1 MTNHNKSS
9 EQQTNALQALAESE
23 ERFRNLVEAS
33 PDAIFVHQEER
44 IAFANASTLIL
55 LLAREPEQL
64 LGKSIAE
71 IVHPDFL
78 PAVRQRIQRCLVT
91 GVAACPMEQPLTRL
105 DGSLVE
111 IEAVAIPC
119 MWNGAPAVEVVAR
132 DITERKRAERTALE
146 WQKRLELAEK
156 AALRIGL
163 WEWYIRED
171 KLIWSDET
179 CRQFGYT
186 RKNLTGTGDDFR
198 SRLHPE
204 DRPGIEAAVQAV
216 LDGGSTYEVQFRVI
230 RPDGSTCWLDARGTL
245 VRDEPTRMIGIS
257 IDITK
262 LKQAQESLAESEEKY
277 RLLLNSTA
285 EGIYGLDMNGRC
297 TFCNPAAAHWF
308 GYRDPEDLLEKNVHR
323 EHHHTRPDGTPYPE
337 CECKIFQAFR
347 EGKGTHVDDELFFRV
362 DGTSFPCDYWSY
374 PVRRGHELVGAVVT
388 LLDITDRRL
397 AEDRLRWSEANYRSI
412 VETAP
417 YGIYHSTLDG
427 RFLMANPALVAML
440 GYNSESE
447 LLSLRMTCDLYLVP
461 EERARFITHVLETGH
476 AEQVEIEWKH
486 KDGRTIT
493 VRNTAI
499 PVRNNSG
506 EVEAFLGFAE
516 NLTERKTLE
525 KQFSQAQKMEAVGQL
540 ASGVAHD
547 FNNVLMIV
555 SSYAELI
562 QLGAN
567 NGRIKHYADLIH
579 QAALNAASVNQ
590 QLLAFSRM
598 QVVAPEVLDLNR
610 MVKSLGEILPK
621 ILGKEIEFQPA
632 FDATLERVKVDRGQ
646 MEQIIMNLAVNA
658 RDAMPQGGCLVI
670 ETKNVD
676 VDAVYAEGH
685 FPMVPGA
692 YVMLSVADTG
702 IGMDAET
709 KLHIFEPFFTTKE
722 RGKGTGL
729 GLAAVLGIVKQS
741 GGFVWVNSVPG
752 AGTVFQVYLP
762 PVRSSARLPELDV
775 CGSL

>member
-1 MTNHNKSS
+1 MTNHNTST
-9 EQQTNALQALAESE
+9 EQQTNALQALAECE
-23 ERFRNLVEAS
+23 ERYRNLVEAS

-55 LLAREPEQL
+55 LLAREPEDL
-64 LGKSIAE
+64 LGKSITK
-71 IVHPDFL
+71 IIHPDFL
-78 PAVRQRIQRCLVT
+78 AAFRQQNQLCLRT
-91 GVAACPMEQPLTRL
+91 GIAAYPMEQLLTRL

-171 KLIWSDET
+171 KLICSDET

-186 RKNLTGTGDDFR
+186 RNNLTGTGDDFR

-216 LDGGSTYEVQFRVI
+216 LDGGLTYEEQFRVI

-257 IDITK
+257 IDITH
-262 LKQAQESLAESEEKY
+262 LKQAEESLAESEEKY

-285 EGIYGLDMNGRC
+285 EGIYGLDMEGRC
-297 TFCNPAAAHWF
+297 TFCNPAAARWF
-308 GYRDPEDLLEKNVHR
+308 GYRHPEDLLGKNVHR

-362 DGTSFPCDYWSY
+362 DGSSFPCEYRSY
-374 PVRRGHELVGAVVT
+374 PVRRGNELVGAVVT

-417 YGIYHSTLDG
+417 YGIYRSTLDG

-499 PVRNNSG
+499 PVRDNSG

-516 NLTERKTLE
+516 NVTERKTLE
-525 KQFSQAQKMEAVGQL
+525 KQFSQAQKMEAVGRL
-540 ASGVAHD
+540 AGGVAHD

-555 SSYAELI
+555 STYAELI
-562 QLGAN
+562 LQHGVNDEA
-567 NGRIKHYADLIH
+567 IKRYADQIH
-579 QAALNAASVNQ
+579 QAALKAASIPK
-590 QLLAFSRM
+590 QLLAFSR
-598 QVVAPEVLDLNR
+598 QQELKPEVLDINSI
-610 MVKSLGEILPK
+610 VKSLGEILPK
-621 ILGKEIEFQPA
+621 LLGKGIEFITA
-632 FDATLERVKVDRGQ
+632 FDATLDRVKVDRGQ

-658 RDAMPQGGCLVI
+658 RDAMPKGGRFVI
-670 ETKNVD
+670 ETKNVE

-685 FPMVPGA
+685 LPMVPGG

-702 IGMDAET
+702 IGMDAKT
-709 KLHIFEPFFTTKE
+709 KSHIFEPFFTTKE
-722 RGKGTGL
+722 RDKGTGL
-729 GLAAVLGIVKQS
+729 GLAAVYGIVKQS
-741 GGFVWVNSVPG
+741 GGFVWVNSEPG
-752 AGTVFQVYLP
+752 GGTMFHVYLP
-762 PVRSSARLPELDV
+762 PVRPSAQPAEAGGR
-775 CGSL
+775 